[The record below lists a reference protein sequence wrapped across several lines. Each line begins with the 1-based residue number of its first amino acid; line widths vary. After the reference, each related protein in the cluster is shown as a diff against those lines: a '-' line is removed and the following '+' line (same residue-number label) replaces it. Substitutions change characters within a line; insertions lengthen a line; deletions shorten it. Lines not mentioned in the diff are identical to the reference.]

1 MGKRTGTRGKRSAT
15 NVIMHMAMGVAG
27 LGAIHQYQDGK
38 QLSKNI
44 TKTILAT
51 L

>member
-1 MGKRTGTRGKRSAT
+1 MARKTGTKGKRFVTD
-15 NVIMHMAMGVAG
+15 VIMHMGMGVAG
-27 LGAIHQYQDGK
+27 LEAIHQYQDGK